1 MRERENTAVL
11 RALRDTAADLAA
23 RCAPGQGK
31 QALEQ
36 LAENL
41 RFSDPVSAPLL
52 QEAEAALTA
61 CIQELEQALTEGDLE
76 SVPALCEAA
85 EAALTQRNRLCKTY
99 KL

>member
-11 RALRDTAADLAA
+11 RALRATAADLASRCPPGEA
-23 RCAPGQGK
+23 R
-31 QALEQ
+31 QALEK
-36 LAENL
+36 LAESL
-41 RFSDPVSAPLL
+41 RFSDPVSSPVL

-61 CIQELEQALTEGDLE
+61 YLQELEQALTEGDSE

-85 EAALTQRNRLCKTY
+85 EAALAQRNRLCKAY